1 MALEHKP
8 DHVPAP
14 ERDLTYEHFELRTLT
29 PHIGAEVHGLDLT
42 QPLDDAQR
50 KELRRAW
57 LDWMVL
63 VFPDQQLEPAQHK
76 ALGQAFGELHVHP
89 QLRGADLEHPE
100 ILPVVTNEHSPF
112 TPGDGWHSDVTC
124 DPIPPL
130 GSMLYI
136 RECPAVGGGDTLYAD
151 MYMAYELL
159 SDKMKRFLEGL
170 TAIHDGAG
178 PYKEQRELGLGIEDP
193 EGDPKSEHPV
203 VVRHPETGR
212 KLLYVNSGFTTK
224 IVGLSSAESR
234 AVLDMLFRHVEA
246 NPKICCRVHW
256 SPNTL
261 TFWDN
266 RCTQHHA
273 IWDYYPHRRV
283 GGRVSILGTE
293 RPVAA

>member
-14 ERDLTYEHFELRTLT
+14 ERDLDYDGFELTTLT
-29 PHIGAEVHGLDLT
+29 PHIGAEVRGLDLS
-42 QPLDDAQR
+42 QPLSDVQL

-63 VFPDQQLEPAQHK
+63 VFPDQDLSPAEHK
-76 ALGQAFGELHVHP
+76 RLGAYFGELHVHP
-89 QLRGADLEHPE
+89 QLRGADLEYPE

-124 DPIPPL
+124 DDMPPL

-159 SDKMKRFLEGL
+159 SQKMKSFLDDL

-178 PYKEQRELGLGIEDP
+178 PYKEQRELGLGVEDP
-193 EGDPKSEHPV
+193 EGDPKAEHPI

-234 AVLDMLFRHVEA
+234 SMLDMLFRHIES
-246 NPKICCRVHW
+246 NPKITCRVRW
-256 SPNTL
+256 TPNTL

-273 IWDYYPHRRV
+273 LWDYFPHRRV

-293 RPVAA
+293 RPKA